1 MNSSPLWINFDGS
14 LLPSG
19 TPFLSAGSRAF
30 RYGDGL
36 FETMLVQNN
45 RIRLWEYHFERLAS
59 GLGFL
64 RFSTPPDF
72 TRERLFSEILELCT
86 RNGHKKLSRVRLVVF
101 RGDGAIYD
109 ATPSALHYVIES
121 WPLPEKDPEPDPRGL
136 VIDVFPEGR
145 KACDLL
151 ANLKSNNYLLYV
163 LAARHAVDH
172 GLDDCLVLNS
182 RETLADTTIANLFYC
197 LEGEWY
203 TPPLSDGCVAGV
215 MRRHLL
221 ATMPAAGFPATE
233 RTATIQDVLAAEEIF
248 LTNAIRGIRWVA
260 AFRDSRYSN
269 SLTMALYQKLIT

>member
-36 FETMLVQNN
+36 FETMLIENN
-45 RIRLWEYHFERLAS
+45 RIKLWEYHFDRLAS

-64 RFSTPPDF
+64 RFSLPPEF
-72 TRERLFSEILELCT
+72 TGERLFREILELCT
-86 RNGHKKLSRVRLVVF
+86 RNGHKKRSRVRLVVF
-101 RGDGAIYD
+101 RGEGAIYD
-109 ATPSALHYVIES
+109 TTPSTPHYVIES
-121 WPLPEKDPEPDPRGL
+121 WPLPEKDAEPDARGL

-145 KACDLL
+145 KACDPL

-163 LAARHAVDH
+163 LAAGYATEH
-172 GLDDCLVLNS
+172 GLDDCLVLNC

-197 LEGEWY
+197 QEGQWY

-215 MRRHLL
+215 MRRYLL
-221 ATMPAAGFPATE
+221 AAMPTAGFPVTE
-233 RTATIQDVLAAEEIF
+233 KTATIRDILDAQEIF

-260 AFRDSRYSN
+260 AFRDARYSN
-269 SLTMALYQKLIT
+269 TLTTTLHRKLIK